1 MRRTLWPAVSLTG
14 ALLLLTGVAY
24 PALLYAV
31 GRITLPWTAG
41 GSLVRDHGGRVV
53 GSALIGQAFVS
64 ARYFHGRPSAVAY
77 DAAGSGASN
86 LGPTNPALADSIGQY
101 SVRFRATNGLAA
113 STPLP
118 PDAVTASGSGL
129 DPDIS
134 PETAELQIA
143 RVAASR
149 RVTTGAVTALVE
161 AYTTRPVLGIIGEP
175 RINVLRLNLA
185 LDSLDRTLPAR

>member
-1 MRRTLWPAVSLTG
+1 MLWPAVSLTV
-14 ALLLLTGVAY
+14 ALMLLTGVAY

-31 GRITLPWTAG
+31 GLISIPWTAG
-41 GSLVRDHGGRVV
+41 GSLVRDPSGRIV
-53 GSALIGQAFVS
+53 GSALIGQPFVS

-86 LGPTNPALADSIGQY
+86 LGPTSPRLADSMARY
-101 SVRFRATNGLAA
+101 AERFRAANSLALGA
-113 STPLP
+113 VLP

-134 PETAELQIA
+134 PEDAALQIRRVALARGA
-143 RVAASR
+143 RVDRVAILVAAH
-149 RVTTGAVTALVE
+149 V
-161 AYTTRPVLGIIGEP
+161 TRPTLGVIGEP

-185 LDSLDRTLPAR
+185 LDSALTPR

>member
-1 MRRTLWPAVSLTG
+1 MLWPAFSLTG

-31 GRITLPWTAG
+31 GRITMPWTAG
-41 GSLVRDHGGRVV
+41 GSLVHDHAGRVV

-86 LGPTNPALADSIGQY
+86 LGPTNPALADSIARAGE
-101 SVRFRATNGLAA
+101 RFRATNGLA
-113 STPLP
+113 STACLP
-118 PDAVTASGSGL
+118 SDAVTASGSGL

-134 PETAELQIA
+134 PETAALQID

-149 RVTTGAVTALVE
+149 RATTGAVTALVE

-185 LDSLDRTLPAR
+185 LDSLDRALPAR

>member
-1 MRRTLWPAVSLTG
+1 MLWPAVSLTG

-24 PALLYAV
+24 PALLFAV
-31 GRITLPWTAG
+31 GRITMPWTAG

-101 SVRFRATNGLAA
+101 GIRFRATNGLAA
-113 STPLP
+113 SVPLP
-118 PDAVTASGSGL
+118 SDAVTASGSGL

-134 PETAELQIA
+134 PETAALQID

-149 RVTTGAVTALVE
+149 HATAGVVTTLVE
-161 AYTTRPVLGIIGEP
+161 AYTRQPALGIVGQP

-185 LDSLDRTLPAR
+185 LDSALAAR